1 MFTLHENLTVK
12 ETERYDITSVM
23 FTLHENLT
31 VKETERGGITSVM
44 FTLHENLTV
53 KERNMAL
60 DQLCLHYMRI

>member
-1 MFTLHENLTVK
+1 
-12 ETERYDITSVM
+12 M

-31 VKETERGGITSVM
+31 VKETERGGITSVT

-60 DQLCLHYMRI
+60 DQLCLHYMKI

>member
-1 MFTLHENLTVK
+1 MI
-12 ETERYDITSVM
+12 ETDRCGITSVA

-44 FTLHENLTV
+44 FTLHENLTE

-60 DQLCLHYMRI
+60 DQLCLHYMKI